1 MKIKPSPENCSDHLK
16 DNVVSHDSCETTD
29 NTGIISRRVEQNKSP
44 KEAKTWC
51 SYMERGF
58 SASRGDMAAEGGKET
73 DSHDRLSKEDTS
85 PADSWN
91 DDNIR

>member
-1 MKIKPSPENCSDHLK
+1 MKIKPSTDNCSDLLK
-16 DNVVSHDSCETTD
+16 DYDVSPDRSESSD

-58 SASRGDMAAEGGKET
+58 SASRGDMAAESGKET
-73 DSHDRLSKEDTS
+73 DCRDKLSKEDTS
-85 PADSWN
+85 PAN
-91 DDNIR
+91 